1 MTRRFDPEQIAEL
14 ANKVAGLKDRFST
27 AGTDLG
33 DGDPG
38 GAYGSLKNAANSGK
52 TTQGFYSGVNSEF
65 TAAAGLVEA
74 ASQALSMAA
83 ERMRNDEDAVIHTLG
98 SGREQ
103 A

>member
-1 MTRRFDPEQIAEL
+1 MTRRFDPDQIAEL
-14 ANKVAGLKDRFST
+14 AKKVGALQDRFTT

-38 GAYGSLKNAANSGK
+38 GAYGSLKNAANAGQATK
-52 TTQGFYSGVNSEF
+52 GFYSGVNSEF

-74 ASQALSMAA
+74 ASQALSIAA